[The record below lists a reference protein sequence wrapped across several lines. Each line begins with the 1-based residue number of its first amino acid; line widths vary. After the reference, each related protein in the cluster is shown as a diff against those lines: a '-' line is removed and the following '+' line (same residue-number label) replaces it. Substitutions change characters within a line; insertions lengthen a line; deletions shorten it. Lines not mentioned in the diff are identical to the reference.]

1 MKTQRWIRV
10 RLAAALLPSL
20 GCANWAA
27 AQPAP
32 AASASA
38 VHGAAIEASPSAPAA
53 AATNKVVI
61 HITDGVISADFETL
75 ASYTFNVPDMT
86 APNHPSVA
94 QAEKQIPEIIK
105 NLDGKTAR
113 IRGFMMPVKE
123 AQGKTTEF
131 LITRSQPSCCFSGAA
146 EITEFVTVKVAGKG
160 FDTMLDDPI
169 TIQGTLHVSAILDSG
184 YIVGLYELDADKVVA
199 PGS

>member
-1 MKTQRWIRV
+1 MDMGSAGSGAASLVGMRELGCRTTGPSRLGQRGSWRCHRGVALRSRRRGDKQKLSFISPM
-10 RLAAALLPSL
+10 ALLARILKHSL
-20 GCANWAA
+20 
-27 AQPAP
+27 P
-32 AASASA
+32 
-38 VHGAAIEASPSAPAA
+38 
-53 AATNKVVI
+53 
-61 HITDGVISADFETL
+61 D
-75 ASYTFNVPDMT
+75 TFNVPDMT